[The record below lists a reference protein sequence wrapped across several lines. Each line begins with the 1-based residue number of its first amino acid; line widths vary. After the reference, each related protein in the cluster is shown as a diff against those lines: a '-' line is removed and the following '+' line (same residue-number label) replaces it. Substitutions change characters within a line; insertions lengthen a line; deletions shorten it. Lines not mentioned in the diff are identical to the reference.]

1 MSCLKSSEN
10 AYFSKTVDFCAEIRY
25 NESKKNNKEVLFMG
39 IYLNPDNID
48 FQKALNSE
56 IYVDKTELIKY
67 TNKVLNTEQQF
78 ICVSRPRRFGKSMA
92 GDMLAA
98 YYSRGCD
105 SKEMFSKYKISSA
118 PTFEKH
124 LNKYNVIHINMV
136 NFLGE
141 SKNIDEMIQF
151 IYDDIIDEVIE
162 QYPDLNMPRRKTLLN
177 VLNKAFAQFKIPF
190 IFIIDE
196 WDCIFREL
204 KNEKESQEKY
214 LDFLRD
220 IMKDQSYVA
229 LAYMTGILPIKK
241 YGKHSAL
248 NMFTEIA
255 MTNAVPIQ
263 EFTGFTENEVI
274 KLCKEYKKDFNEVKR
289 WYDGYTVD
297 GESIYNPKSVVEALT
312 RGTFKNY
319 WTSTENYE
327 ALEEFIFRN
336 DDGLRDTV
344 IKLIAGEKKK
354 IDPSTFNNDMV
365 TFNSQDDV
373 LTLLVHLGYLT
384 FDSETNEV
392 AIPNYEVSE
401 QFASTIRNK
410 DWAEVSRS
418 LKVSDELLQSTLNCD
433 AERVAQLISDS
444 HSDNTSILQY
454 NDENSL
460 ACVLS
465 IAYYSARKDY
475 ILHREL
481 PTGKGF
487 ADLVFIPRIGRT
499 LPALIIELKKGHS
512 AEEAIQQIKDN
523 NYIHKV
529 SEYSPEIILVGINYD
544 EKKGHTCM
552 IEKYEIK

>member
-1 MSCLKSSEN
+1 
-10 AYFSKTVDFCAEIRY
+10 
-25 NESKKNNKEVLFMG
+25 MG
-39 IYLNPDNID
+39 IYLNPDNMD
-48 FQKALNSE
+48 FQEALNSE
-56 IYVDKTELIKY
+56 IYVDKTELIKH
-67 TNKVLNTEQQF
+67 TNSKIRTANKY

-92 GDMLAA
+92 GDMLVA

-105 SKEMFSKYKISSA
+105 SKEMFSKYKISSD
-118 PTFEKH
+118 PNFEKH
-124 LNKYNVIHINMV
+124 LNNYNVIHINMV
-136 NFLGE
+136 NFI
-141 SKNIDEMIQF
+141 K
-151 IYDDIIDEVIE
+151 
-162 QYPDLNMPRRKTLLN
+162 RRKTIFEALDNLNTKLLRELKKEN
-177 VLNKAFAQFKIPF
+177 MDVDCSDWDDLTTALSEIFDAKRVPF
-190 IFIIDE
+190 IFVIDE
-196 WDCIFREL
+196 WDCIFRMF
-204 KNEKESQEKY
+204 KNNNAEQTDY
-214 LDFLRD
+214 LDYLRELL
-220 IMKDQSYVA
+220 KDRKYVA

-241 YGKHSAL
+241 YGEHSAL

-255 MTNAVPIQ
+255 MTNAAPIQ
-263 EFTGFTENEVI
+263 EFTGFTENEVRQ
-274 KLCKEYKKDFNEVKR
+274 LCDEYKKDFNEVKR

-344 IKLIAGEKKK
+344 IKLLAGEKKK
-354 IDPSTFNNDMV
+354 IDPSTFTNDMV

-410 DWAEVSRS
+410 DWAEVSKS
-418 LKVSDELLQSTLNCD
+418 LKVSDELLQATLNCD
-433 AERVAQLISDS
+433 AEKVAKLISDS
-444 HSDNTSILQY
+444 HSENTSILRY

-481 PTGKGF
+481 ATGKGF

-523 NYIHKV
+523 NYLNKV
-529 SEYSPEIILVGINYD
+529 SEHSSEIILVGINYD
-544 EKKGHTCM
+544 EKKGHTCI
-552 IEKYEIK
+552 IERCKIK

>member
-1 MSCLKSSEN
+1 
-10 AYFSKTVDFCAEIRY
+10 
-25 NESKKNNKEVLFMG
+25 MG

-105 SKEMFSKYKISSA
+105 SKEMFSKYKISA
-118 PTFEKH
+118 DPCFEKH

-141 SKNIDEMIQF
+141 SKNIDEMVQF
-151 IYDDIIDEVIE
+151 ISDDIIDEVIE

-204 KNEKESQEKY
+204 KNDKESQEKY

-465 IAYYSARKDY
+465 ISYYSARKDY

-512 AEEAIQQIKDN
+512 AEEAIQQIKNN